1 LAIHKTLFSNNEIHK
16 LDFVKSLK
24 DSFKQYEDIPSEN
37 SFGNDKGTKERE
49 GKLHFSRRSSF
60 TFISQLEKLEEIVD
74 EAKEFQSNEFNAR
87 DVVKIFGN
95 DISAQQAVPAAI
107 CTFVK
112 CLHLD
117 FSETLISAFS
127 LGGDTDTIGT
137 MAGSLAGAYFGY
149 SSIPVEW
156 RNSCEGVDDA
166 ISFADQ
172 FYDKMFA
179 S

>member
-1 LAIHKTLFSNNEIHK
+1 MFTVKQQLF
-16 LDFVKSLK
+16 LLF
-24 DSFKQYEDIPSEN
+24 F
-37 SFGNDKGTKERE
+37 RE
-49 GKLHFSRRSSF
+49 GELHFSRRSSF
-60 TFISQLEKLEEIVD
+60 TFVSQLEKLEAILD
-74 EAKEFQSNEFNAR
+74 EAKELQSSGFNAK
-87 DVVKIFGN
+87 DVVNQFGN

-112 CLHLD
+112 CSHLD

-137 MAGSLAGAYFGY
+137 MAGALAGAYFGY

-156 RNSCEGVDDA
+156 RDSCEGVKDA

-172 FYDKMFA
+172 FYDKMFG